1 MKRSYLITE
10 DQLDAIEEVLDE
22 LPRRVCK
29 QAANLIAA
37 IRDRQEMLPA
47 SAGAQEQPES
57 RPTGPAEPLAPP
69 NKEQLPPAP
78 PPAAAPPTAAQ
89 VVKGAAAVAV
99 TPPQGA
105 S

>member
-29 QAANLIAA
+29 QAANLISA

-47 SAGAQEQPES
+47 PAGAQEQPGS
-57 RPTGPAEPLAPP
+57 RPTGPAEPLTPP
-69 NKEQLPPAP
+69 NKEQHP

-89 VVKGAAAVAV
+89 VAKGAAAVAV
-99 TPPQGA
+99 TPPGA